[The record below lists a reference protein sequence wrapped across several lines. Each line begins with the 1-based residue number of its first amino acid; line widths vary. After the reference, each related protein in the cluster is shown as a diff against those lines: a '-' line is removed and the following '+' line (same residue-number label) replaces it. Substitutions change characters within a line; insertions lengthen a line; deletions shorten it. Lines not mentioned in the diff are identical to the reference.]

1 MLADRYSRKAVLVWG
16 TGVWGILTLLV
27 GFATGY
33 WQILALTVLSGIGLT
48 ARGGPQEALVAD
60 LFPREERGK
69 AFGTIWS
76 IASVG
81 VVLSVLVL
89 GILADV
95 SEMGWRIAFLLFGGL
110 SVLSG
115 VIIWRYVDEPV
126 RGQSEAAFVGVSSE
140 TVAKLEVQHPFSVS
154 KIPDLFRVPTLV
166 LDWLNTI
173 PAQLRWVGIVRFG
186 TVWLADDRGLSP
198 GTALYALGSLTIG
211 LGIGGFFGGRLGDWA
226 DRRVPRYGRLVLGQV
241 ALLVSVAA
249 SFLLLLVNWEEFWV
263 YWIYFLIIGLSMQ
276 VTDSGAETPIRT
288 SVVLPELRATAL
300 GVDGIVGGLTIVVA
314 AYVVGQLGNS
324 IGLTSTLIWA
334 VIGGSTVYF
343 LMWFA
348 YYPVFQRDATK
359 MQAVLSARQASLLAG
374 ETKGS

>member
-1 MLADRYSRKAVLVWG
+1 MNRKQRRAVWSLGLAQSVDAGEDNAVSALYPAMARSLALNVGNLGVILAVNGVLQLIARPIWAMLADRYSRKAVLVWG

-211 LGIGGFFGGRLGDWA
+211 LGIGGFFGGRL
-226 DRRVPRYGRLVLGQV
+226 VLQRQ
-241 ALLVSVAA
+241 
-249 SFLLLLVNWEEFWV
+249 
-263 YWIYFLIIGLSMQ
+263 IIGVES
-276 VTDSGAETPIRT
+276 P
-288 SVVLPELRATAL
+288 P
-300 GVDGIVGGLTIVVA
+300 
-314 AYVVGQLGNS
+314 
-324 IGLTSTLIWA
+324 
-334 VIGGSTVYF
+334 
-343 LMWFA
+343 
-348 YYPVFQRDATK
+348 
-359 MQAVLSARQASLLAG
+359 
-374 ETKGS
+374 

>member
-1 MLADRYSRKAVLVWG
+1 M
-16 TGVWGILTLLV
+16 
-27 GFATGY
+27 
-33 WQILALTVLSGIGLT
+33 
-48 ARGGPQEALVAD
+48 
-60 LFPREERGK
+60 
-69 AFGTIWS
+69 
-76 IASVG
+76 
-81 VVLSVLVL
+81 
-89 GILADV
+89 
-95 SEMGWRIAFLLFGGL
+95 
-110 SVLSG
+110 
-115 VIIWRYVDEPV
+115 
-126 RGQSEAAFVGVSSE
+126 
-140 TVAKLEVQHPFSVS
+140 
-154 KIPDLFRVPTLV
+154 
-166 LDWLNTI
+166 
-173 PAQLRWVGIVRFG
+173 
-186 TVWLADDRGLSP
+186 
-198 GTALYALGSLTIG
+198 
-211 LGIGGFFGGRLGDWA
+211 
-226 DRRVPRYGRLVLGQV
+226 
-241 ALLVSVAA
+241 SVAA

-314 AYVVGQLGNS
+314 AYVVGQLGDS